1 MADNE
6 TDISL
11 DASISVEA
19 SQAVSELNR
28 ISKTLSNVTN
38 QVTGFS
44 SQLDKAVMV
53 IEGLA
58 TSTGKLLS
66 QFSRSEIKQFSN
78 EVAKMQNALNAAER
92 IELEKQK
99 FQDGVTQ
106 KNAESRRI
114 EARNTTSKLA
124 LDKEKFKTG
133 FTQKE
138 QENRTK
144 NAETQGRRV
153 ALAEEK
159 FKTGITERDSL
170 TRHQKAKVEEIRAAT
185 KWEQVKS
192 GESKKA
198 LEIKA
203 VQTDNESKR
212 RNIEAL
218 RIEKGLEAKSLE
230 IKATNAVVSLQK
242 TEQGVYQR
250 EAETRQI
257 LAGTA
262 EQRLANEAKRL
273 ELKEKSI
280 LDGTFAKEVETQG
293 IRSQVS
299 LGKLEQGVYQIEAE
313 TKARLVDTTI
323 QQVQNESKSIAIKEK
338 KVEDGL
344 YAQELENQNLLA
356 KVALEKARQG
366 VFQTEAETKA
376 RLVDTNIQRAQ
387 NESVRLDITKQ
398 KLDEGLLQ
406 KEIDVKAVHANITLE
421 KAQQGVFA
429 QEAQNRA
436 ESLALNKA
444 KFESGE
450 SRLELDVKKVAS
462 ENRMAALQLAEKKL
476 EEGITAQEV
485 ATKAL
490 NAELRRQELASGVA
504 KQKAETASLN
514 AETRSKEADIYQ
526 QKLNDG
532 TVAKELEIRATNAT
546 VRLEN
551 TQKGVYEQQA
561 RNRAESLALEQSKF
575 ESGGYARELGIKEV
589 ANENRTLALQL
600 ADKKL
605 EEGITSQ
612 EVEIR
617 ATNAQ
622 IRLNELVSGIAQQK
636 ADTASLNAEIRS
648 QNADIYEQ
656 ELAAGIIAQREHT
669 KELDKINKSI
679 ELENR
684 QRELDLG
691 ITERNSKTR
700 ELEAKNRAEKVRQ
713 EAELLEDRKA
723 TEQSKKKLY
732 DARAARANDD
742 YRYESG
748 WRGGIASGIGG
759 AISRARARSGFAG
772 FAARVGTGVG
782 QLHPEWNIMK
792 GATLSGLGLNPLTLA
807 FATVGA
813 GIAKLTEGLGKL
825 GTESLQAYGE
835 VEKLKTGLSVVF
847 GSDTEANTM
856 FEGIK
861 EYSLASPFGV
871 EQTTEMATL
880 LKQSGIYGTELL
892 DTMKMIGDTAG
903 GNEEKFRRIAN
914 NYAQIASIGKASML
928 DMRQFAYAG
937 IPIYKKVA
945 EELGVSQSVL
955 RQMISDGEVTNEVI
969 EKVFKTMTSEG
980 GEFYKAVERGA
991 ETLNAR
997 LVNLKDSM
1005 NMAKAGIGEWL
1016 FKLDIVGIGNSSDNQ
1031 GSLGHLLNFV
1041 EELARKADDW
1051 ATLRNIERDVNAIST
1066 RETVSSELQDA
1077 IRQAALS
1084 GEDTAVLQ
1092 SLYNKVS
1099 GMDTLESTRDTY
1111 TQYNKYYE
1119 DIANRATTEN
1129 FNNLQRQ
1136 LEAVEGMSTTGKSTE
1151 FKEWKKSTKK
1161 ALEEE
1166 IDFIKDYLPVYQET
1180 QRQLVPG
1187 SGVKEVVVDMVG
1199 KKFLELQ
1206 DALAITGPY
1215 VQQTKAQELSTRM
1228 FERGQKTAAASTSL
1242 TSFAEQSRQKYL
1254 ETEQGKA
1261 ELEAKERAEYE
1272 KYTKRFNSLRPLV
1285 DDTGNIIDDMRI
1297 NIGQFVELMESG
1309 LIEPL
1314 EKVSVTWDALAV
1326 NTSDTTSQA
1335 RDKVDTWQGM
1345 ASRADD
1351 ISHLL
1356 YILPMELQDSFRSI
1370 FDVLDKKDMN
1380 TKENVTEL
1388 NKYMSDL
1395 ENSQMF
1401 NANKNAQNLL
1411 QYLLTSNASV
1421 LSKIYSY
1428 DELKGKGED
1437 NIPLWKRITGSALGV
1452 DPSFITNAKD
1462 FHELYGREFVGRNI
1476 SQGVISG
1483 MVSSGRSTREI
1494 SNRLRFTGQRAQDG
1508 TLLIDW
1514 ERTADSMAMFATS
1527 TNASL
1532 VEMNAYKDALRAQI
1546 DTYGKLKETMF
1557 TVGEDW
1563 EKLDSKRLEEQLY
1576 NAFSGIDG
1584 AKMVATN
1591 LAGDQRELAFNADDE
1606 LVFKD
1611 TGELYAAQQ
1620 EFMFSMEESANALD
1634 KFSSSLLNAYQRISL
1649 DTITQETIQSKGMQ
1663 IVSDSVSGYSAKMFL
1678 EGKTQTPDTLL
1689 NALGPQ
1695 IDTLL
1700 KEQTEKPDEYNQR
1713 FSKDNIDALKLSMG
1727 GFLTSFTDEDLRN
1740 IDFVKANLERAKD
1753 VQKEYGDFSASGGI
1767 NEGTEAGIFVDA
1779 IKKYTDV
1786 MLAAS
1791 VQLDKEGNTVGSE
1804 QEIANLLEIKA
1815 LLQPDLI
1822 DIVDKQLYTARTA
1835 QGREDFARQVSPAR
1849 FYQSAKED
1857 VEKNVRK
1864 QLGLSEDDKLPASAQ
1879 MLYDRFMALA
1889 DSLGVVDVNLENFK
1903 ETLQYDYEKQYSEAK
1918 SSGDLAGTAQAN
1930 LEKALNDL
1938 ASAKTGMEKAGA
1950 IGDFTGSKFQELG
1963 ANLIQGTD
1971 VGAFAQGAAMGGPI
1985 VGLINMLVNAL
1996 GNVIGGMEILG
2007 YALSPVTNLL
2017 QGLGPILK
2025 ILMVPLVA
2033 ISRGFEMVGEM
2044 FAGLFDNELMK
2055 GIDDWFDSLT
2065 GRSDEEEELAARLE
2079 KLNEILGRT
2088 TQTMKEAEEYY
2099 LVQNRQL
2106 NAYWAAQQQGNIVM
2120 DSRKVNDMILTPHG
2134 NFSTAPDDYLIAMK
2148 DPASLLGM
2156 GGGQGY
2162 VKVNFIVNNNVSDM
2176 VEATTTEQIDEKG
2189 IKSLIVTISK
2199 VVARDYETGKNGWES
2214 AIGSRENRSRARSIT
2229 R

>member
-6 TDISL
+6 STVSMDAEISL
-11 DASISVEA
+11 STNN
-19 SQAVSELNR
+19 AVSELNKLSKHLNIVGDSIASNVKHLDSMLER
-28 ISKTLSNVTN
+28 LVKVGQVGGKSISEMNKTEIKEATGLLARAEQWRALQESGNRPMPKQSSVKKHKDGYRRKNKVTVSGAKNDAVESIERADESIQVTASAAKDIAESVVSLSNSMTTLVN
-38 QVTGFS
+38 
-44 SQLDKAVMV
+44 AVNSM
-53 IEGLA
+53 
-58 TSTGKLLS
+58 
-66 QFSRSEIKQFSN
+66 EIQ
-78 EVAKMQNALNAAER
+78 A
-92 IELEKQK
+92 
-99 FQDGVTQ
+99 
-106 KNAESRRI
+106 KNAESRAK
-114 EARNTTSKLA
+114 EAEAKL
-124 LDKEKFKTG
+124 T
-133 FTQKE
+133 
-138 QENRTK
+138 
-144 NAETQGRRV
+144 NA
-153 ALAEEK
+153 
-159 FKTGITERDSL
+159 
-170 TRHQKAKVEEIRAAT
+170 KAKQSQVEQNNNLAQA
-185 KWEQVKS
+185 K
-192 GESKKA
+192 
-198 LEIKA
+198 
-203 VQTDNESKR
+203 
-212 RNIEAL
+212 IE
-218 RIEKGLEAKSLE
+218 
-230 IKATNAVVSLQK
+230 T
-242 TEQGVYQR
+242 
-250 EAETRQI
+250 
-257 LAGTA
+257 
-262 EQRLANEAKRL
+262 
-273 ELKEKSI
+273 EKS
-280 LDGTFAKEVETQG
+280 
-293 IRSQVS
+293 R
-299 LGKLEQGVYQIEAE
+299 
-313 TKARLVDTTI
+313 
-323 QQVQNESKSIAIKEK
+323 
-338 KVEDGL
+338 
-344 YAQELENQNLLA
+344 
-356 KVALEKARQG
+356 
-366 VFQTEAETKA
+366 
-376 RLVDTNIQRAQ
+376 
-387 NESVRLDITKQ
+387 
-398 KLDEGLLQ
+398 
-406 KEIDVKAVHANITLE
+406 
-421 KAQQGVFA
+421 
-429 QEAQNRA
+429 
-436 ESLALNKA
+436 
-444 KFESGE
+444 
-450 SRLELDVKKVAS
+450 
-462 ENRMAALQLAEKKL
+462 
-476 EEGITAQEV
+476 
-485 ATKAL
+485 
-490 NAELRRQELASGVA
+490 
-504 KQKAETASLN
+504 
-514 AETRSKEADIYQ
+514 
-526 QKLNDG
+526 
-532 TVAKELEIRATNAT
+532 
-546 VRLEN
+546 
-551 TQKGVYEQQA
+551 
-561 RNRAESLALEQSKF
+561 
-575 ESGGYARELGIKEV
+575 
-589 ANENRTLALQL
+589 
-600 ADKKL
+600 
-605 EEGITSQ
+605 
-612 EVEIR
+612 
-617 ATNAQ
+617 
-622 IRLNELVSGIAQQK
+622 
-636 ADTASLNAEIRS
+636 
-648 QNADIYEQ
+648 
-656 ELAAGIIAQREHT
+656 
-669 KELDKINKSI
+669 
-679 ELENR
+679 
-684 QRELDLG
+684 
-691 ITERNSKTR
+691 
-700 ELEAKNRAEKVRQ
+700 
-713 EAELLEDRKA
+713 
-723 TEQSKKKLY
+723 KKLY
-732 DARAARANDD
+732 DAQAGRVTDD
-742 YRYESG
+742 YRYQKG

-782 QLHPEWNIMK
+782 QLHPELNIMK

-825 GTESLQAYGE
+825 GVESLQAYGE

-1016 FKLDIVGIGNSSDNQ
+1016 FKLDIGGIGNSSDNQ

-1041 EELARKADDW
+1041 EELARKADEW

-1066 RETVSSELQDA
+1066 RETVSGEIQSA
-1077 IRQAALS
+1077 IREAMLRGQDTTAL
-1084 GEDTAVLQ
+1084 Q
-1092 SLYNKVS
+1092 NLYNKVS
-1099 GMDTLESTRDTY
+1099 GMDTLESNRDTY
-1111 TQYNKYYE
+1111 TQYNKYYQ
-1119 DIANRATTEN
+1119 DIAERATTEN
-1129 FNNLQRQ
+1129 YNNLQAQ
-1136 LEAVEGMSTTGKSTE
+1136 LEAVKDMDTGGKSRE
-1151 FKEWKKSTKK
+1151 FKEWRKSTIKS
-1161 ALEEE
+1161 LEDE
-1166 IDFIKDYLPVYQET
+1166 IDFIKDYLPKYT
-1180 QRQLVPG
+1180 
-1187 SGVKEVVVDMVG
+1187 EVVTEISPSLGLATVLKEFQG
-1199 KKFLELQ
+1199 EKFRELQ
-1206 DALAITGPY
+1206 DALAITNPY
-1215 VQQTKAQELSTRM
+1215 HYQTKAQELSTRM
-1228 FERGQKTAAASTSL
+1228 FERGQKTATASTSL

-1335 RDKVDTWQGM
+1335 RDKVDAWQGM

-1462 FHELYGREFVGRNI
+1462 FHELYGKKFVGRNI

-1514 ERTADSMAMFATS
+1514 ERTAESMAMFATS

-1591 LAGDQRELAFNADDE
+1591 LAGEQRELVFNDNQD

-1634 KFSSSLLNAYQRISL
+1634 KFSGSLLDAYQKISL
-1649 DTITQETIQSKGMQ
+1649 DTITQETIQSKGME
-1663 IVSDSVSGYSAKMFL
+1663 IVSDSISGYSAQMFL
-1678 EGKTQTPDTLL
+1678 EGKAQNPDTLL

-1700 KEQTEKPDEYNQR
+1700 KEQIEKPDEYNQR
-1713 FSKDNIDALKLSMG
+1713 FSKDNIDALKLSIG

-1753 VQKEYGDFSASGGI
+1753 VQKEYGDFSVSGGI

-1779 IKKYTDV
+1779 IKKYTDA
-1786 MLAAS
+1786 MFAAS

-1857 VEKNVRK
+1857 VEKNVRE
-1864 QLGLSEDDKLPASAQ
+1864 QLGLSEDGKLSASAQ

-1889 DSLGVVDVNLENFK
+1889 DSLGVVDTDLQNFK
-1903 ETLQYDYEKQYSEAK
+1903 ETLQYDYEKQFSEAK
-1918 SSGDLAGTAQAN
+1918 SSGDLAGMAQAN

-1938 ASAKTGMEKAGA
+1938 ATAKTGMEKAGA
-1950 IGDFTGSKFQELG
+1950 IGDFTGAKFQEMG

-1971 VGAFAQGAAMGGPI
+1971 VGAFVQGAAMGGPI
-1985 VGLINMLVNAL
+1985 VGLINMLMNAL

-2007 YALSPVTNLL
+2007 YALNPVTNLL

-2025 ILMVPLVA
+2025 FLMVPLVA
-2033 ISRGFEMVGEM
+2033 LSRGFEMLGEM
-2044 FAGLFDNELMK
+2044 FAGLFEGEALDF
-2055 GIDDWFDSLT
+2055 IDQWFKAL
-2065 GRSDEEEELAARLE
+2065 SDQGESAEETAQRLQA
-2079 KLNEILGRT
+2079 LNEALDKTRQSI
-2088 TQTMKEAEEYY
+2088 MEAEEYF
-2099 LVQNRQL
+2099 LVQNRTE
-2106 NAYWAAQQQGNIVM
+2106 NAKWAAQMQGQFVM
-2120 DSRKVNDMILTPHG
+2120 DTRAKKVNDMILTPHG
-2134 NFSTAPDDYLIAMK
+2134 NFSTAPDDYLLAMK
-2148 DPASLLGM
+2148 DPTSLMGM
-2156 GGGQGY
+2156 GGGAN
-2162 VKVNFIVNNNVSDM
+2162 VSIKFTVNNTASDV
-2176 VEATTTEQIDEKG
+2176 VETTTQEQMGADGQKE
-2189 IKSLIVTISK
+2189 LIVTISRM
-2199 VVARDYETGKNGWES
+2199 VASDYASGKNGWDS
-2214 AIGSRENRSRARSIT
+2214 AYAGRENRMRGRRVT

>member
-6 TDISL
+6 STVSMDAEISL
-11 DASISVEA
+11 STNN
-19 SQAVSELNR
+19 AVSELNKLTKQLNNVSDSIVKSVKHLDEMLEKLVKIGQVGGKA
-28 ISKTLSNVTN
+28 ISEMSKVEVKDASAIVSSTQSSNGSISRKKRGKKSHSQSSKNNASVMQDKLEDMLDDGIDPETAKQYAALIRAYTAN
-38 QVTGFS
+38 QVAS
-44 SQLDKAVMV
+44 HQEV
-53 IEGLA
+53 INAIEQ
-58 TSTGKLLS
+58 S
-66 QFSRSEIKQFSN
+66 KQ
-78 EVAKMQNALNAAER
+78 QNASMRNSLKAKQQELDAAKIDARKQE
-92 IELEKQK
+92 IEVRKE
-99 FQDGVTQ
+99 
-106 KNAESRRI
+106 NNR
-114 EARNTTSKLA
+114 TTSKL
-124 LDKEKFKTG
+124 
-133 FTQKE
+133 
-138 QENRTK
+138 
-144 NAETQGRRV
+144 
-153 ALAEEK
+153 
-159 FKTGITERDSL
+159 
-170 TRHQKAKVEEIRAAT
+170 
-185 KWEQVKS
+185 
-192 GESKKA
+192 
-198 LEIKA
+198 
-203 VQTDNESKR
+203 NE
-212 RNIEAL
+212 
-218 RIEKGLEAKSLE
+218 
-230 IKATNAVVSLQK
+230 
-242 TEQGVYQR
+242 
-250 EAETRQI
+250 
-257 LAGTA
+257 
-262 EQRLANEAKRL
+262 
-273 ELKEKSI
+273 
-280 LDGTFAKEVETQG
+280 
-293 IRSQVS
+293 
-299 LGKLEQGVYQIEAE
+299 
-313 TKARLVDTTI
+313 
-323 QQVQNESKSIAIKEK
+323 
-338 KVEDGL
+338 
-344 YAQELENQNLLA
+344 
-356 KVALEKARQG
+356 
-366 VFQTEAETKA
+366 
-376 RLVDTNIQRAQ
+376 
-387 NESVRLDITKQ
+387 
-398 KLDEGLLQ
+398 
-406 KEIDVKAVHANITLE
+406 
-421 KAQQGVFA
+421 
-429 QEAQNRA
+429 
-436 ESLALNKA
+436 
-444 KFESGE
+444 
-450 SRLELDVKKVAS
+450 
-462 ENRMAALQLAEKKL
+462 
-476 EEGITAQEV
+476 
-485 ATKAL
+485 
-490 NAELRRQELASGVA
+490 
-504 KQKAETASLN
+504 
-514 AETRSKEADIYQ
+514 
-526 QKLNDG
+526 
-532 TVAKELEIRATNAT
+532 
-546 VRLEN
+546 
-551 TQKGVYEQQA
+551 
-561 RNRAESLALEQSKF
+561 
-575 ESGGYARELGIKEV
+575 
-589 ANENRTLALQL
+589 
-600 ADKKL
+600 
-605 EEGITSQ
+605 
-612 EVEIR
+612 
-617 ATNAQ
+617 
-622 IRLNELVSGIAQQK
+622 
-636 ADTASLNAEIRS
+636 
-648 QNADIYEQ
+648 
-656 ELAAGIIAQREHT
+656 
-669 KELDKINKSI
+669 
-679 ELENR
+679 
-684 QRELDLG
+684 
-691 ITERNSKTR
+691 
-700 ELEAKNRAEKVRQ
+700 
-713 EAELLEDRKA
+713 
-723 TEQSKKKLY
+723 SKKKLNEAKAFNQEASAEANK
-732 DARAARANDD
+732 ARKIMYQAKAAQANDD
-742 YRYESG
+742 FRFNAG

-782 QLHPEWNIMK
+782 QLNPERNIMK
-792 GATLSGLGLNPLTLA
+792 GATMSGLGLNPMTLA
-807 FATVGA
+807 FAAVGA

-825 GTESLQAYGE
+825 AVESLQAYGE

-861 EYSLASPFGV
+861 EYSLESPFGV

-1005 NMAKAGIGEWL
+1005 NMAKAGVGEWL

-1066 RETVSSELQDA
+1066 RETVSGEIQSA
-1077 IRQAALS
+1077 IREAMLRGQDTTAL
-1084 GEDTAVLQ
+1084 Q
-1092 SLYNKVS
+1092 NLYNKVS
-1099 GMDTLESTRDTY
+1099 GMDTLESNRDTY
-1111 TQYNKYYE
+1111 TQYNKYYQ
-1119 DIANRATTEN
+1119 DIAERATTEN
-1129 FNNLQRQ
+1129 YNNLQAQ
-1136 LEAVEGMSTTGKSTE
+1136 LEAVKDMDTGGKSRE
-1151 FKEWKKSTKK
+1151 FKEWRKSTIKS
-1161 ALEEE
+1161 LEDE
-1166 IDFIKDYLPVYQET
+1166 IDFIKDYLPKYT
-1180 QRQLVPG
+1180 
-1187 SGVKEVVVDMVG
+1187 EVVTEISPSLGLATVLKEFQG
-1199 KKFLELQ
+1199 EKFRELQ
-1206 DALAITGPY
+1206 DALAITNPY
-1215 VQQTKAQELSTRM
+1215 LYQTKAQELSTRM
-1228 FERGQKTAAASTSL
+1228 FERGQKTAAASSSL

-1254 ETEQGKA
+1254 ETEQGKD

-1272 KYTKRFNSLRPLV
+1272 KYARQFNSLRPLV

-1326 NTSDTTSQA
+1326 NASDTTSQA

-1356 YILPMELQDSFRSI
+1356 YVLPMELQDSFRSI

-1494 SNRLRFTGQRAQDG
+1494 SSRLRFTGQRAQDG

-1514 ERTADSMAMFATS
+1514 ERTAESMAMFATS

-1532 VEMNAYKDALRAQI
+1532 VEMNAYKDALREQI

-1563 EKLDSKRLEEQLY
+1563 EKLDSKKLEEQLY

-1591 LAGDQRELAFNADDE
+1591 LAGEQRELIFNDNQD

-1634 KFSSSLLNAYQRISL
+1634 KFSGSLLDAYQKISL
-1649 DTITQETIQSKGMQ
+1649 DTITKETIQSKGMQ
-1663 IVSDSVSGYSAKMFL
+1663 IVSDSISGYSAQMFL
-1678 EGKTQTPDTLL
+1678 EGKAQNPDTLL

-1713 FSKDNIDALKLSMG
+1713 FSKDNIEALKLSMG

-1740 IDFVKANLERAKD
+1740 IDFVKSNLERAKD
-1753 VQKEYGDFSASGGI
+1753 VQKEYGDFSESGGI

-1779 IKKYTDV
+1779 IKKYTDA
-1786 MLAAS
+1786 MIAAS

-1864 QLGLSEDDKLPASAQ
+1864 QLGLSEDDKLSASAQ

-1889 DSLGVVDVNLENFK
+1889 DSLGVVDVDLQNFK

-1918 SSGDLAGTAQAN
+1918 SSGDLAGVAQVN

-1938 ASAKTGMEKAGA
+1938 ATAKTGMEKAGA
-1950 IGDFTGSKFQELG
+1950 IGDFTGAKFQEMG

-1971 VGAFAQGAAMGGPI
+1971 VGAFVQGTMMGGPI
-1985 VGLINMLVNAL
+1985 VGLINMLVNTL

-2007 YALSPVTNLL
+2007 YALNPVTNLL
-2017 QGLGPILK
+2017 QGLAPILK
-2025 ILMVPLVA
+2025 LTMLPLVV
-2033 ISRGFEMVGEM
+2033 ISRGLEMLGEVIEK
-2044 FAGLFDNELMK
+2044 GLTNLFDWMFGEGTMES
-2055 GIDDWFDSLT
+2055 IDYFYDSLT
-2065 GRSDEEEELAARLE
+2065 DNADKLEETAQRLE
-2079 KLNEILGRT
+2079 NLNQMLE
-2088 TQTMKEAEEYY
+2088 QTRQSIMEAEEYF
-2099 LVQNRQL
+2099 LVQNRTE
-2106 NAYWAAQQQGNIVM
+2106 NAKWAAQMQGQFVM
-2120 DSRKVNDMILTPHG
+2120 DTRATKVNDMILTPHG
-2134 NFSTAPDDYLIAMK
+2134 NFSTAPDDYLLAMK
-2148 DPASLLGM
+2148 DPTSLMGA
-2156 GGGQGY
+2156 GGGAN
-2162 VKVNFIVNNNVSDM
+2162 VSIKFTVNNTASD
-2176 VEATTTEQIDEKG
+2176 VVQTTTEEQTGSNGQKE
-2189 IKSLIVTISK
+2189 LIVTISRM
-2199 VVARDYETGKNGWES
+2199 VAADYASGKNGWDS
-2214 AIGSRENRSRARSIT
+2214 AYAGRENRMQGRRVT